1 MTLELLMS
9 DGPHRSLPMRRHW
22 KDLAERAAKAAFSSD
37 QVTEGLPYAL
47 KKDILG
53 APIAEIRDI
62 MGGGSLFPDMTV
74 ESLELLRQSHYGS
87 AATHQLIDCA
97 IEAVTAGM
105 SGDSGTEAA
114 LKNALEGGVRDHIRG
129 IEEHYQR
136 EASSRSTG
144 FVRVRLDAAR
154 QQLDC
159 GGLARELLSLN
170 KLPSQR
176 SITLPRQSGIDE
188 GPPL

>member
-1 MTLELLMS
+1 MS

-22 KDLAERAAKAAFSSD
+22 KDLAERAAKAAFSPN
-37 QVTEGLPYAL
+37 QVAEGIPHAL
-47 KKDILG
+47 KKDILA
-53 APIAEIRDI
+53 APIDEIRDI
-62 MGGGSLFPDMTV
+62 IEGGTLFPDMTV
-74 ESLELLRQSHYGS
+74 ERLELLRHDRYGS
-87 AATHQLIDCA
+87 APAHHLIDCA
-97 IEAVTAGM
+97 IEAVAAGM
-105 SGDSGTEAA
+105 SGESATETA
-114 LKNALEGGVRDHIRG
+114 LRNALEGAMRDHIRG

-136 EASSRSTG
+136 EASSRSAG

-154 QQLDC
+154 QQVDC

-176 SITLPRQSGIDE
+176 SVTLRRKSGIDE